1 MCIIYT
7 ACNEKTTTIAL
18 FLFLHYTLEIHEVCA
33 PGTKKLTALLKLKT
47 LPWVEEAFFFQLI
60 RHFTIKLS
68 RLKFPSLRI

>member
-18 FLFLHYTLEIHEVCA
+18 FSFLHYTLEIHEVCA
-33 PGTKKLTALLKLKT
+33 PGTEKLTALLKLKT
-47 LPWVEEAFFFQLI
+47 LAWVEEAFFQLI

-68 RLKFPSLRI
+68 TLKFPSLRI